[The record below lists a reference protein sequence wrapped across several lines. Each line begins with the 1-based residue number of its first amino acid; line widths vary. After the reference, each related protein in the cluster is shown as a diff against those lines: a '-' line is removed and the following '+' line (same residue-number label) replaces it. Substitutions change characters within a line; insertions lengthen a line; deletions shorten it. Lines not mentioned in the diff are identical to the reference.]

1 MAADNQALGR
11 SVRIGLALT
20 GSADSLRHLL
30 EFSTGIVLA
39 RLLMPSD
46 FGIIAVVSSFM
57 QISYVVGNFGMAG
70 AIVQA
75 ETLEDGDCHTA
86 TAVSTAVAG
95 LLTLAGIVFAPQAA
109 AFFSMPVLADVMPIM
124 AVQITLAGISSI
136 PLALL
141 RRDFRFGRVAIVE
154 SGGAAIYASIGISLA
169 LSGYGVWS
177 LVWAPL
183 GSAVWILAS
192 STALAGYVP
201 LPVLNRESVAKL
213 WRFGSGLT
221 LKNVFVYI
229 GRNVDNFIVARAL
242 GDAATGVYNRA
253 FNLTRMPQT
262 RLVGIL
268 YRVCFPAFCRLRD
281 DRPRFHDWYLR
292 ATTAV
297 AVGITPL
304 LLGLGS
310 VAGDFTVAVLGE
322 QWSDMII
329 PLQILCVSALISC
342 LHTLGGAAIEAT
354 GRVHYEVYTQSTYSV
369 LVVVG
374 CLIGTQWGINGVAV
388 GVLGASISLYAMKA
402 FTIRAATGLPI
413 SSYIS
418 AVVPSVLA
426 GIVMSAVV
434 IAYRATDFA
443 PDDIWLRLFSSIA
456 IGAVTYPIALAL
468 IAREHLRLVFTQG
481 RLIFSRNS
489 DTSAGERIEAPS

>member
-1 MAADNQALGR
+1 MAADNHDLGR
-11 SVRIGLALT
+11 TVRVGLALT
-20 GSADSLRHLL
+20 GSADSLRHIL
-30 EFSTGIVLA
+30 EFTTGIILA
-39 RLLMPSD
+39 RLLMPAD

-75 ETLEDGDCHTA
+75 DELEDGDCHTA
-86 TAVSTAVAG
+86 TAVSAGVAA
-95 LLTLAGIVFAPQAA
+95 LLTLAGIALAPQAA
-109 AFFSMPVLADVMPIM
+109 VFFAMPALAEVMPIM
-124 AVQITLAGISSI
+124 AVQITMAGLSSI

-141 RRDFRFGRVAIVE
+141 RREFRFGRVAIAE
-154 SGGAAIYASIGISLA
+154 AGGAAIYAIIGIGLA
-169 LSGYGVWS
+169 VNAYGVWS

-183 GSAVWILAS
+183 ASALWILIS
-192 STALAGYVP
+192 STALARYVP
-201 LPVLNRESVAKL
+201 LPLINRRSMAKF

-221 LKNVFVYI
+221 LKNLFVYV

-268 YRVCFPAFCRLRD
+268 YRVCFPAFCRLRND
-281 DRPRFHDWYLR
+281 KPRFHDWYLR

-304 LLGLGS
+304 LLGLCA
-310 VAGDFTVAVLGE
+310 VAGDFTVALLGE
-322 QWSDMII
+322 HWSGMIT

-354 GRVHYEVYTQSTYSV
+354 GRVHYEVYTQSIYSV

-374 CLIGTQWGINGVAV
+374 CLVGTRWGINGVAV
-388 GVLGASISLYAMKA
+388 GVLCASVSLYTMKA

-413 SSYIS
+413 ASYIG
-418 AVVPSVLA
+418 AVVPSVLSGA
-426 GIVMSAVV
+426 VMCGAVV
-434 IAYRATDFA
+434 AFGQSDLA
-443 PDDIWLRLFSSIA
+443 PADIWLRLLSCVAVGA
-456 IGAVTYPIALAL
+456 IIYPIAIAI
-468 IAREHLRLVFTQG
+468 IAREHLRLVLTQG
-481 RLIFSRNS
+481 RLMFGRNT
-489 DTSAGERIEAPS
+489 DTSTEASASSTS